1 MSIKIRNTEIGDGI
15 PKICIPITGTTR
27 KEIRDQIEQIK
38 DEPFD
43 LLEWRVDFFE
53 EMLNEQART
62 EMICEIREQLEEK
75 PFLFTF
81 RTKDEGG
88 QKEISQ
94 KEYENM
100 LETAAKTQKIDLIDV
115 ELFRVPQMSEWIKKM
130 KENDGMIVVGSNHD
144 FKKTPSKDEIVS
156 RLTSMKQNGADIPKI
171 AVMPKDAGDVLTLLR
186 ATREFHLAFPEI
198 PVITM
203 SMGTDGMISRI
214 AGEAIGS
221 AVTFGSGVSASAPG
235 QIPAK
240 KLREILEILH
250 EKRL

>member
-15 PKICIPITGTTR
+15 PKICIPVTGTTR
-27 KEIRDQIEQIK
+27 KEIEDQLEQIK

-53 EMLNEQART
+53 EMSNEQART
-62 EMICEIREQLEEK
+62 EMICEIREYLGEK
-75 PFLFTF
+75 PFLFTL

-88 QKEISQ
+88 QK
-94 KEYENM
+94 
-100 LETAAKTQKIDLIDV
+100 
-115 ELFRVPQMSEWIKKM
+115 
-130 KENDGMIVVGSNHD
+130 DGITVIGSNHD
-144 FKKTPSKDEIVS
+144 FEKTPSKDEIVS
-156 RLTSMKQNGADIPKI
+156 RLTTMKQHGADIPKI
-171 AVMPKDAGDVLTLLR
+171 AVMPEDAGDVLTLLK

-214 AGEAIGS
+214 AGEVIGS

-250 EKRL
+250 EKRS